1 MIQVNESDV
10 SPATGCTITTEP
22 IFPSPLCSSVGAHI
36 HSGYQSLQL
45 LGNDEDDES
54 VGFNLSVE
62 SPLVRDAVTEYCM
75 KVTTPPSDE
84 TRIEQLETG
93 LLQARKLLER
103 ITKQRDHYVREYR
116 RVLDERNRYMSMST
130 LLLRV

>member
-22 IFPSPLCSSVGAHI
+22 MFPSPLSSSVGAHI
-36 HSGYQSLQL
+36 HSDYQPLQL
-45 LGNDEDDES
+45 LGNEEDDES

-62 SPLVRDAVTEYCM
+62 SPLVRDAVTEYCI